1 MREGEHRKFL
11 RLPGNAVNAL
21 LVKLPA
27 QGIPEQVNTRYCPLG
42 GSPTFI
48 ASAGASSLYGALDL
62 AFALAGLFRFVSNL
76 VILSRIRSDGCR
88 DLLVYCISGRCY
100 HSATL
105 SGDWSTN
112 ETPVRSLCSR
122 MVWHGAG

>member
-1 MREGEHRKFL
+1 MASASTQEKIDEPTRKFL
-11 RLPGNAVNAL
+11 RLGNAVNAL

-27 QGIPEQVNTRYCPLG
+27 HGIPEQVNTRYCPLG

-76 VILSRIRSDGCR
+76 VILSRS
-88 DLLVYCISGRCY
+88 
-100 HSATL
+100 HSFATK
-105 SGDWSTN
+105 
-112 ETPVRSLCSR
+112 
-122 MVWHGAG
+122 